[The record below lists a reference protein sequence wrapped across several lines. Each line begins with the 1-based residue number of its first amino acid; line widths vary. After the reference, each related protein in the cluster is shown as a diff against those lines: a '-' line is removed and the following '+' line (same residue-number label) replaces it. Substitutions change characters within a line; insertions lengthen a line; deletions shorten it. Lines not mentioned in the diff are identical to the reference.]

1 MSIFIHMRI
10 RKRVCSGK
18 YILICSGY
26 LFIICKRYE
35 ICPPL
40 PPIPS
45 SPTYI
50 MFRNWSSIIYL
61 ALQSRPGR
69 YPKCTENVHNDTRD
83 RGSVIS
89 NPSLF
94 CVFSLSSLVWGNQG
108 KWIIAPYTGTLISIQ
123 TIQTIAVQYLFTK
136 SILGDQINIHSGF
149 VSPSQRLQVASALFC
164 S

>member
-1 MSIFIHMRI
+1 MSPTRI
-10 RKRVCSGK
+10 SECSVFLD
-18 YILICSGY
+18 IAWLVSGRFFRRLEIDSKTDTMLLTP
-26 LFIICKRYE
+26 LFYNMYALWNM
-35 ICPPL
+35 PPL

-89 NPSLF
+89 KQSLF
-94 CVFSLSSLVWGNQG
+94 CVFSPFSM
-108 KWIIAPYTGTLISIQ
+108 IRM
-123 TIQTIAVQYLFTK
+123 YLLNRTFRYLTVFRFWNM
-136 SILGDQINIHSGF
+136 ILGSC
-149 VSPSQRLQVASALFC
+149 PL
-164 S
+164 